1 LQSSGGASGAAAVS
15 AAPPHR
21 SVCLIDKSNQRQ
33 ETGETTMRK
42 QALQQLAGIGALTLA
57 FATNAG
63 AGDNFK
69 IETPKYGGALEI
81 VTVYASISALSW
93 DNYDYNWKH
102 NHDTGQVY
110 EQLFVTDVSNFK
122 SRGGKWTMTPDAY
135 IPSESMRGELAEK
148 WELKQNPLQ
157 IVLTIR
163 KGVMFPEKPGI
174 MASRELTADDI
185 VYTFNRQN
193 SSPKKVEGMYDYV
206 DSVKAVDKYTVVMNL
221 KEYNAEW
228 AYRFGYGY
236 YSGIVPKEVVDAG
249 ATNWRNINGTGP
261 FRLTEY
267 TQGNS
272 NTYEKNP
279 IYWGSETINEK
290 EFKLPYLDKV
300 TYRIVKDEATRVTA
314 LRTGKVDVLEV
325 IRWQDVDSLK
335 KSAPDL
341 KWNRWLAT
349 GGTFLAM
356 RTDTKPFD
364 DIRVRRALNMAV
376 NKDEIIKAYYNGN
389 AEMFAY
395 PQHPSF
401 GAYFKPLE
409 QQPDSV
415 KELFKFDPAK
425 AKKLLAEAGYP
436 NGFTFKTQVCSCSAN
451 HMDLLPLVAGYLE
464 QVGVKMEIQTMEY
477 AAFLSAMTSKQ
488 NTPGYFMDNGH
499 TNPTRTL
506 HKSFVYGQ
514 PWNPS
519 QWNDPKYS
527 AKMDQVYLEPDEN
540 KRIQM
545 IDEMTT
551 EIVDKAPYIWLPT
564 PYNFTAWWPWVKGYE
579 GELRAGAARPGP
591 IYARMWV
598 DQELKKK
605 MGY

>member
-1 LQSSGGASGAAAVS
+1 MKKQTLQ
-15 AAPPHR
+15 R
-21 SVCLIDKSNQRQ
+21 
-33 ETGETTMRK
+33 
-42 QALQQLAGIGALTLA
+42 LAGIGALTVALA
-57 FATNAG
+57 APA
-63 AGDNFK
+63 AAESFK
-69 IETPKYGGALEI
+69 METPKYGGALEI
-81 VTVYASISALSW
+81 VTVYATISALSW

-102 NHDTGQVY
+102 NHDTGAVY

-157 IVLTIR
+157 IVVTLR
-163 KGVMFPEKPGI
+163 KGIMFPEKPGI

-206 DSVKAVDKYTVVMNL
+206 NSVKAVDRYTVLFDL

-249 ATNWRNINGTGP
+249 ATNWKNINGTGP
-261 FRLTEY
+261 FRLTDY

-279 IYWGSETINEK
+279 VYWGTETINEK
-290 EFKLPYLDKV
+290 EFKLPYLDKL
-300 TYRIVKDEATRVTA
+300 TYRIIKDEATRVTG
-314 LRTGKVDVLEV
+314 LRTGKIDVLEY

-335 KSAPDL
+335 KSAPEL

-364 DIRVRRALNMAV
+364 DIRVRRALNIAV

-401 GAYFKPLE
+401 GAYFRPLE

-415 KELFKFDPAK
+415 KELFKYDPVK

-436 NGFTFKTQVCSCSAN
+436 NGFTFKVQVCSCSTN

-464 QVGVKMEIQTMEY
+464 QVGVKMDIQTMEY
-477 AAFLSAMTSKQ
+477 AAFLSAMTTKQ
-488 NTPGYFMDNGH
+488 NAPGYFMDNGH

-506 HKSFVYGQ
+506 HKSFVYSQ

-519 QWNDPKYS
+519 QWNDPKFS
-527 AKMDQVYLEPDEN
+527 EKMDQVYLEPDES
-540 KRIQM
+540 KRIKM

-551 EIVDKAPYIWLPT
+551 EIVDKAPYVWLPT

-591 IYARMWV
+591 IYARMWL
-598 DQELKKK
+598 DQDLKKK

>member
-1 LQSSGGASGAAAVS
+1 
-15 AAPPHR
+15 
-21 SVCLIDKSNQRQ
+21 
-33 ETGETTMRK
+33 MRK
-42 QALQQLAGIGALTLA
+42 QALQQLAGIGALT
-57 FATNAG
+57 FALMASPV
-63 AGDNFK
+63 AAQSQK
-69 IETPKYGGALEI
+69 METPKYGGTLEI
-81 VTVYASISALSW
+81 VTVYATISALSW

-110 EQLFVTDVSNFK
+110 EQLFVTDVSQFK

-135 IPSESMRGELAEK
+135 IPSEAMRGELAEK

-157 IVLTIR
+157 IVVTLR

-193 SSPKKVEGMYDYV
+193 SSPKKIEGMYDYV
-206 DSVKAVDKYTVVMNL
+206 DSVKATDRYTIVFNL

-261 FRLTEY
+261 FRLTDY

-279 IYWGSETINEK
+279 VYWGTETINEK
-290 EFKLPYLDKV
+290 EFKLPYIDKMI
-300 TYRIVKDEATRVTA
+300 YRIIKDEATRVTA

-335 KSAPDL
+335 KSAPEL

-376 NKDEIIKAYYNGN
+376 NKDEIIKSYYNGN

-415 KELFKFDPAK
+415 KELFKYDPVK

-436 NGFTFKTQVCSCSAN
+436 NGFTFKTQVCSCSTN
-451 HMDLLPLVAGYLE
+451 HMDLLPMVAGYLE

-477 AAFLSAMTSKQ
+477 GAFLSAMTTRQ
-488 NTPGYFMDNGH
+488 NSPGYFMDNGH

-506 HKSFVYGQ
+506 HKSFVFGQ

-519 QWNDPKYS
+519 QWNDPKFS
-527 AKMDQVYLEPDEN
+527 AKMDQVYLEPDES
-540 KRIQM
+540 KRVQM

-551 EIVDKAPYIWLPT
+551 EIVDKAPYVWLPT
-564 PYNFTAWWPWVKGYE
+564 PYIFTAWWPWVKGYE

-598 DQELKKK
+598 DQDLKKK